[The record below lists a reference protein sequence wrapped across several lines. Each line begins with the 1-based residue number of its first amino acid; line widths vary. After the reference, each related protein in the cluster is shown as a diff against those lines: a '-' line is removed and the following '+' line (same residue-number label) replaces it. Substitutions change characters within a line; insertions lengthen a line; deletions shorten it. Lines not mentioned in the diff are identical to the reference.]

1 MGGLLEVSFHRAQAG
16 KRSHARRRLWRSLWA
31 GCPGIGWRRLQQLE
45 AAFESLEQAWQ
56 SEPEDLFSALAG
68 RLQLSQRERSSL
80 LAYRERHGRT
90 PLPPALQQQ
99 QDQHGARPRC
109 LMVGDQAFPPALLAL
124 DRPPLRLFWHGRGS
138 LWPHLRRRQAIAVI
152 GTRRPS
158 RHGALMANRIG
169 RCLAEAG
176 WPVVSG
182 LAEGIDAEAHQGC
195 LAANGRPVAVLG
207 TPLERVY
214 PRHHQ
219 HLQQEVGRQGLLI
232 SEWPNGTPGR
242 AGHFALRNRLLV
254 SLSQA
259 VVLVECPHKSGA
271 LLASAMAW
279 QQGLPLWVVPADAAR
294 NSAAGSNRW
303 LRQGAT
309 PLLEV
314 PDLIHQIGMGPLQA
328 SGLPQTT
335 DKPSA
340 ETTKERALMEALEHG
355 ASLEQLCLQL
365 ASPPAAVMEQLL
377 ALELNGRIR
386 SEPGLWWRRC

>member
-1 MGGLLEVSFHRAQAG
+1 
-16 KRSHARRRLWRSLWA
+16 
-31 GCPGIGWRRLQQLE
+31 
-45 AAFESLEQAWQ
+45 
-56 SEPEDLFSALAG
+56 
-68 RLQLSQRERSSL
+68 
-80 LAYRERHGRT
+80 
-90 PLPPALQQQ
+90 
-99 QDQHGARPRC
+99 
-109 LMVGDQAFPPALLAL
+109 
-124 DRPPLRLFWHGRGS
+124 
-138 LWPHLRRRQAIAVI
+138 
-152 GTRRPS
+152 
-158 RHGALMANRIG
+158 
-169 RCLAEAG
+169 
-176 WPVVSG
+176 
-182 LAEGIDAEAHQGC
+182 
-195 LAANGRPVAVLG
+195 
-207 TPLERVY
+207 
-214 PRHHQ
+214 
-219 HLQQEVGRQGLLI
+219 
-232 SEWPNGTPGR
+232 
-242 AGHFALRNRLLV
+242 V

-314 PDLIHQIGMGPLQA
+314 QDLISQIGMGPLQA
-328 SGLPQTT
+328 SGMQQTA

-340 ETTKERALMEALEHG
+340 ETTKEGALMEALEEG